1 MRNMLNISYTQSHK
15 GFSLAEMLL
24 VLVILSFLIVSMA
37 PIAYNKLPKKTD
49 RIPHGRFECYY
60 DGNQLM
66 QYSADEIYGAT
77 TPQAVT
83 KCEFNPPVKAS
94 FFIMQAIGGGAG
106 GTYVTEDPNSTTPIY
121 ESGVINAPKTG
132 QKESTY
138 PYNWILTGTYSQENC
153 TIADAGD
160 AAGGSGGSCPTW
172 LKSIWDTYPPSV
184 TLDICAPG
192 GTNGADKT
200 ITYEDGSTNHAS
212 GGSGAP
218 GSCTKITTRI
228 LMDKSF
234 SIDHGLDLGD
244 GSINIITPDVSC
256 TLGGGGNGTSA
267 HISGSS
273 LVSGHDGTTQ
283 PSTCSP
289 ITGSNSSNGSYTAL
303 ADITYKR
310 QGTKAATRY
319 GHMGRSG
326 EYVSMFF
333 PGLTEALDIT
343 VGLGGN
349 PGTSWTSPAGQDGGD
364 TLIKLKNDTMTEAIR
379 AKGGEGQAIG
389 GSYYFWLRGGS
400 PVSTGAVDADARFA
414 VASGFS
420 TFIELD
426 ETSNT
431 PSKIAEKSDL
441 IGMGGDGAYSI
452 VRNTDS
458 TEQIYIDGTYVKDEV
473 YNSINKTQTYTC
485 LTRDGATLTDDSGTP
500 ITLTGSQNVCPAQK
514 GRNGAVVIV
523 W

>member
-1 MRNMLNISYTQSHK
+1 MINLLENIYSSSKK

-24 VLVILSFLIVSMA
+24 VLVILSFLIVSLA

-60 DGNQLM
+60 ENDQLM
-66 QYSADEIYGAT
+66 QYSADEIYGPT
-77 TPQAVT
+77 TPQVVS

-106 GTYVTEDPNSTTPIY
+106 GTYITENPNTTTPVF
-121 ESGVINAPKTG
+121 ESGVINAPLTG
-132 QKESTY
+132 QYDSLTHTY
-138 PYNWILTGTYSQENC
+138 TLSGTYSQENC
-153 TIADAGD
+153 TIADAGETAD
-160 AAGGSGGSCPTW
+160 GNGSCPTW

-184 TLDICAPG
+184 TIDICAPG
-192 GTNGADKT
+192 GTNGTGKT
-200 ITYEDGSTNHAS
+200 ITYEDGSTKSAS

-218 GSCTKITTRI
+218 GSCTRITTRT
-228 LMDKSF
+228 LMDKTF
-234 SIDHGLDLGD
+234 SISNSLKQGS
-244 GSINIITPDVSC
+244 GSINVTTPDVNC

-273 LVSGHDGTTQ
+273 LVSGTNGTTQ

-289 ITGSNSSNGSYTAL
+289 ITGSNSGDGSYTKL
-303 ADITYKR
+303 PDVTYKR

-319 GHMGRSG
+319 GYMGRSG

-333 PGLTEALDIT
+333 PGLTESLDIT
-343 VGLGGN
+343 IGKGGEPGLSLTN
-349 PGTSWTSPAGQDGGD
+349 PAGQNGGD
-364 TLIKLKNDTMTEAIR
+364 TLIKLKNASSTEAIR
-379 AKGGEGQAIG
+379 AKGGQGQAVG
-389 GSYYFWLRGGS
+389 GSYYFWLRGGE
-400 PVSTGAVDADARFA
+400 PVSTGAADADARFA

-426 ETSNT
+426 NISQM
-431 PSKIAEKSDL
+431 PSKIAEQSEL
-441 IGMGGDGAYSI
+441 TGMGGDGAYSI

-473 YNSINKTQTYTC
+473 YNSVNKNQTYTC
-485 LTRDGATLTDDSGTP
+485 LTKNGATLTDDDGNP
-500 ITLTGSQNVCPAQK
+500 ITLTGTANVCPAQK